1 MIAAMRLFHTGV
13 RHWPLAKTGEAPALA
28 PTTKNISF
36 SAKHNV

>member
-1 MIAAMRLFHTGV
+1 MHISHRTCA
-13 RHWPLAKTGEAPALA
+13 RHWPLANDGGAIALA